1 MQMKAFFITAPG
13 EWRIGEIGI
22 PKPGPEQ
29 VLLRTRVVGMCG
41 SDLNTFRGYNP
52 MVTYPRIPGHEI
64 AATVEAVGSDVPSE
78 FRPGVDVTVSP
89 YTNCGT
95 CAACRRGRSNAC
107 ESNQTLGVQ
116 RDGAMTSYFVAP
128 WRKLFASGGLS
139 LRELS
144 VVEPLSVGFHACARG
159 RVTSSDTVL
168 VLGCGT
174 VGLGAIAAATFAGAK
189 VIAADLDDAKLGL
202 AREAGANQVIHSGR
216 QQLPDFVRDLT
227 NGFGPDVVIEAI
239 GSPETFRMAVEVVAF
254 TGRVVYVG
262 YAKQPVTYETKLFVQ
277 KELDILGSRNA
288 LNEFP
293 TVIAML
299 QQGRFP
305 VEKII
310 SMTTSLEGAGQA
322 LSDWSGNPQSFTK
335 ILVEV

>member
-1 MQMKAFFITAPG
+1 
-13 EWRIGEIGI
+13 
-22 PKPGPEQ
+22 
-29 VLLRTRVVGMCG
+29 MCG

-64 AATVEAVGSDVPSE
+64 AATIEAIGVDVPAE
-78 FRPGVDVTVSP
+78 FGPGLDVTVSP

-95 CAACRRGRSNAC
+95 CAACLRGRSNAC
-107 ESNQTLGVQ
+107 QSNQTLGVQ

-128 WRKLFASGGLS
+128 WQKLFASGGLS

-144 VVEPLSVGFHACARG
+144 VVEPLSVGFHASARG
-159 RVTSSDTVL
+159 RVTGADTVL
-168 VLGCGT
+168 VLGCGA
-174 VGLGAIAAATFAGAK
+174 VGLGAIAAAAFAGAT
-189 VIAADLDDAKLGL
+189 VVAADLDGAKLEL
-202 AREAGANQVIHSGR
+202 ARKAGASHVIHSSR
-216 QQLPDFVRDLT
+216 QQLPDVVRDLT
-227 NGFGPDVVIEAI
+227 NGLGPDVVIEAI
-239 GSPETFRMAVEVVAF
+239 GLAETFRLAVDVVAF

-299 QQGRFP
+299 KQGRFP
-305 VEKII
+305 VEEII
-310 SMTTSLEGAGQA
+310 STTTTIDGAGQA
-322 LSDWSGNPQSFTK
+322 LSDWSSNPQSFTK